1 MPWQIDPA
9 HSEIQFAI
17 RHLMISTVRGQF
29 EKFTGTVNANE
40 DDPTQS
46 SVEVQIEAASI
57 NTRTSQRD
65 EHLRS
70 PDFLNAA
77 QYPYIMFKS
86 KRIDQVD
93 GTHGR
98 IIGDLTIRDVT
109 HEVTLE
115 VEYAGQS
122 STPWGTTSAGFSAQ
136 TRFNRKDWGLNWNQ
150 SLETGGV
157 LVGDE
162 VKVSIEIEVVKLPD
176 QVPQAEPA
184 EAVAA

>member
-1 MPWQIDPA
+1 
-9 HSEIQFAI
+9 
-17 RHLMISTVRGQF
+17 
-29 EKFTGTVNANE
+29 
-40 DDPTQS
+40 
-46 SVEVQIEAASI
+46 
-57 NTRTSQRD
+57 
-65 EHLRS
+65 
-70 PDFLNAA
+70 NAA
-77 QYPYIMFKS
+77 QYPYITFKS

-115 VEYAGQS
+115 VDYAGQV

-136 TRFNRKDWGLNWNQ
+136 TKFNRKDWGLNWNQ

-162 VKVSIEIEVVKLPD
+162 VKVSIEVEVVKLPE

-184 EAVAA
+184 EVAA